1 MQGEVLG
8 GVGGGKRSKSPK
20 VQGFQGLGV
29 TKSKGPKDQDISNSH
44 SNTSLTLKKVH
55 LVCTLRPCLCQ

>member
-20 VQGFQGLGV
+20 VQGFQGLV
-29 TKSKGPKDQDISNSH
+29 VPRSQGPKDQDISNSH
-44 SNTSLTLKKVH
+44 SNTSLTIKKVN
-55 LVCTLRPCLCQ
+55 LVCWIHFY